1 MMFTDWD
8 NKNIE
13 SIRLFEVVLEIRM
26 LQNYLA

>member
-13 SIRLFEVVLEIRM
+13 SIRLFEVVLEIGM
-26 LQNYLA
+26 LQDYLA